1 MPSSLTPSAMA
12 ELQDGGVGA
21 PCSLWLHAGRMCAAP
36 CPKIPSATWDL
47 HGSHGLQNCPVGCR
61 GVVMTAGLG
70 GGGVLMVQDLCCS
83 SEGIW
88 CIEHSSVW
96 TQHVLAKASMQK
108 WLSQHCWWG
117 GRESRGDPRAH
128 WVQKFTS
135 VAKIVPGLM
144 EFSCS
149 LVHCGAGELC
159 APPVLLKNRHPH
171 GCTQHRAPLLS
182 AHILIAPP

>member
-1 MPSSLTPSAMA
+1 
-12 ELQDGGVGA
+12 
-21 PCSLWLHAGRMCAAP
+21 
-36 CPKIPSATWDL
+36 
-47 HGSHGLQNCPVGCR
+47 
-61 GVVMTAGLG
+61 
-70 GGGVLMVQDLCCS
+70 MVQDLCCS

-96 TQHVLAKASMQK
+96 TQQVLAKASMQK